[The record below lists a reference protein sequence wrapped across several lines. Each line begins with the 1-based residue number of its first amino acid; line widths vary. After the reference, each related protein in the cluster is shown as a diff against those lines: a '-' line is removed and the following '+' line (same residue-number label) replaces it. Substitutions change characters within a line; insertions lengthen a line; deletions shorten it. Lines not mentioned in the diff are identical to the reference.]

1 MQDFLLNTDYSADK
15 IVWLKEGSISANA
28 GSNDIRLS
36 NTLGVNLFVRGVFSR
51 DNFQTAYEFG
61 AFKDLPNSLVL
72 DFSSYVASDTSEVLA
87 NIWLNSGA
95 TVQYR
100 LWGVVNEAETQNLD
114 INGTASDTTNKF
126 IVNTKYNLPR
136 LYAEGYANPDTDYNH
151 SLGFIPYVDVWG
163 YNTNWGKWSLSPIG
177 MFGQFGSQSTIIKV
191 DQNKIS
197 FSSHH
202 LGTYTK
208 YYFRIYV

>member
-15 IVWLKEGSISANA
+15 IVWLKDGSISANA

-61 AFKDLPNSLVL
+61 TDKYLANSLVL

-87 NIWLNSGA
+87 NIWLNSSS

-114 INGTASDTTNKF
+114 INGTASDTTNEF

-151 SLGFIPYVDVWG
+151 SLGFIPYVDVWA
-163 YNTNWGKWSLSPIG
+163 YDQYMNKWSLLPVGI
-177 MFGQFGSQSTIIKV
+177 FGSAFGTGSPIKV
-191 DQNKIS
+191 DASKIS
-197 FSSHH
+197 FTSQNP
-202 LGTYTK
+202 TYTNF
-208 YYFRIYV
+208 YYRVYV

>member
-1 MQDFLLNTDYSADK
+1 MDDFVLNTEYPADK
-15 IVWLKEGSISANA
+15 IVWLEEGTISANA
-28 GSNDIRLS
+28 GL
-36 NTLGVNLFVRGVFSR
+36 NTIQLPNPLGVNLFVRGVWSR
-51 DNFQTAYEFG
+51 DGFNNAFEFG
-61 AFKDLPNSLVL
+61 TTKYMDGSLVP
-72 DFSSYVASDTSEVLA
+72 DFTSYVTSSTSEVNA
-87 NIWLNSGA
+87 HINLNSSA

-114 INGTASDTTNKF
+114 INGTASDTANQF

-163 YNTNWGKWSLSPIG
+163 HYQHRNKWVFSPGG
-177 MFGQFGSQSTIIKV
+177 MFGQFGSLSTLIKV

-197 FSSHH
+197 FSSHE
-202 LGTYTK
+202 LGSYDK

>member
-61 AFKDLPNSLVL
+61 ASKDLPNSLVL

-87 NIWLNSGA
+87 NIWLNSGS

-114 INGTASDTTNKF
+114 INGTASDTANQF

-151 SLGFIPYVDVWG
+151 SLGFIPYVDVWA
-163 YNTNWGKWSLSPIG
+163 YDQYMNKWSLLPVGIFGSVFGVGSPI
-177 MFGQFGSQSTIIKV
+177 TV
-191 DQNKIS
+191 DVSKIS
-197 FSSHH
+197 FTSQNP
-202 LGTYTK
+202 TYTK
-208 YYFRIYV
+208 FYYRVYV

>member
-1 MQDFLLNTDYSADK
+1 MQDFVLNTEYPADK
-15 IVWLKEGSISANA
+15 IVWLEEGSISANA

-51 DNFQTAYEFG
+51 DSFQTAYEFG
-61 AFKDLPNSLVL
+61 TDRYMPNSLVL

-114 INGTASDTTNKF
+114 INGTASDTANQF
-126 IVNTKYNLPR
+126 IVNTEYNLPR
-136 LYAEGYANPDTDYNH
+136 LYAEGYASPNTDFNH
-151 SLGFIPYVDVWG
+151 LLGFVPYVDVWG
-163 YNTNWGKWSLSPIG
+163 YDQYMAKWTLLPIG
-177 MFGQFGSQSTIIKV
+177 IFGSAFGVGSPIKV
-191 DQNKIS
+191 DIAKVSFTDQNP
-197 FSSHH
+197 
-202 LGTYTK
+202 TYTNF
-208 YYFRIYV
+208 YYRVYV

>member
-15 IVWLKEGSISANA
+15 IVWLQEGSISANA

-61 AFKDLPNSLVL
+61 TSKYLPNSLVL

-87 NIWLNSGA
+87 HIGLNSGS

-114 INGTASDTTNKF
+114 INGTVSDTANQF
-126 IVNTKYNLPR
+126 IVNTKFNLPR

-151 SLGFIPYVDVWG
+151 SLGFIPYVDVWA
-163 YNTNWGKWSLSPIG
+163 YDKYMKKWSLFPVGTFGSGFIGGSPI
-177 MFGQFGSQSTIIKV
+177 TV
-191 DQNKIS
+191 DVSKIS
-197 FSSHH
+197 FTSQNP
-202 LGTYTK
+202 TYTEF
-208 YYFRIYV
+208 YYRVYV